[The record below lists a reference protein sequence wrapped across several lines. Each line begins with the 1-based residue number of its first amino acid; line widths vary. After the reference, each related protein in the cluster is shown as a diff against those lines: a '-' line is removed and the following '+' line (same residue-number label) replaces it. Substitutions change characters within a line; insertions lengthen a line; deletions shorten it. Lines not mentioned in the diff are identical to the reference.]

1 MTTTDRLILAS
12 GSPRRRELLEAAGY
26 VFDVIEPD
34 ESAECGV
41 CSGTGPAALVAELA
55 FRKAADVARRIDCGL
70 VIAGDTVAESRGQIL
85 GKPTDRDHAER
96 MLRELGG
103 RQHRVLTGICVWRVP
118 NSKPDVQV
126 ATTSLVME
134 ALTDDQ
140 LAEYLDTDA
149 WQGKAGA
156 FGYQDSLGWVKVLEG
171 SESNVVGLPMQ
182 LLEQMLAANRYHR

>member
-26 VFDVIEPD
+26 EFEVIEPD

-41 CSGTGPAALVAELA
+41 CSGGGPAALVSELA
-55 FRKAADVARRIDCGL
+55 LCKAVDVAQRIDCGL
-70 VIAGDTVAESRGQIL
+70 IIAGDTVAESRGQIL
-85 GKPTDRDHAER
+85 GKPADRDHAER

-103 RQHRVLTGICVWRVP
+103 REHRVFTGICVWRVP
-118 NSKPDVQV
+118 NTKPDVQV
-126 ATTSLVME
+126 ATTSLVMD
-134 ALTDDQ
+134 ALTDEQ

-156 FGYQDSLGWVKVLEG
+156 FGYQDALGWVKVLEG
-171 SESNVVGLPMQ
+171 SESNVVGLPME
-182 LLEQMLAANRYHR
+182 LLEQMLTANGYRR

>member
-12 GSPRRRELLEAAGY
+12 GSPRRRELLKAAGY
-26 VFDVIEPD
+26 VFEVIEPD

-126 ATTSLVME
+126 ATTSLVMD

-149 WQGKAGA
+149 WRGKAGA

-182 LLEQMLAANRYHR
+182 LLEQMLAANGYHR